1 MIFRFIIEISFIKK
15 CRYIIIIILIFN
27 LVFGLI
33 MFYRGNDKMEMIIVI
48 VNCRVMR
55 GYLKKYLKKKFDIFY
70 FNFD

>member
-1 MIFRFIIEISFIKK
+1 
-15 CRYIIIIILIFN
+15 
-27 LVFGLI
+27 
-33 MFYRGNDKMEMIIVI
+33 MIIGI